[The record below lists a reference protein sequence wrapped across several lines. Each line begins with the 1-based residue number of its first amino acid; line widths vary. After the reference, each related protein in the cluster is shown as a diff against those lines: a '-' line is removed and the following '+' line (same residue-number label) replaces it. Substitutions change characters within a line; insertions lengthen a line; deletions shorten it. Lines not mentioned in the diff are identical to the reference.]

1 MAGRI
6 KRQTIDT
13 IFETAR
19 IEEVIGEFVQL
30 KKAGSNYK
38 GLSPFTNEKTPSFM
52 VSPAKQIFKCFS
64 TGKGGNVV
72 SFLMEQEHM
81 SYPEALRFLAKKYNI
96 EIEEDEAESPEEK
109 IALNERQNLEVVS
122 KFAQEFFSDSL
133 LNTDEGKA
141 IGLSYFKERGFSQE
155 TIETFQLGYS
165 PDNSSALINAA
176 KKGQYSIEYLE
187 KAGLIKR
194 SGERQFDFFRG
205 RVIFPIHNLTGKT
218 IAFGARTLKSDKN
231 IAKYFNSPES
241 ELYHKSKVLYGIYQ
255 SRSTIVKEDN
265 CFLVEGYTDVI
276 SLYQS
281 GIHNVVASSGTS
293 LTADQVRL
301 IKRYTSN
308 ITILYDGDPA
318 GIKASFRG
326 IDIIL
331 EAGMNVKVILF
342 PEGEDPD
349 SYARS
354 VNGETLKTYLSEE
367 QVDFI
372 VFKSR
377 ILQKD
382 AGDDPVKK
390 AGLVRNILESI
401 ALVQDSILRSYY
413 LKECSRLLDIEENN
427 LLIELNKLLRK
438 KQYQKQGQTP
448 PPEVAVKPITSI
460 SRKEQKLNSQELEI
474 DIITKLLQ
482 YGNQVI
488 TIDLIDEENKKTEV
502 ESSIADYI
510 LLEINNDL
518 FDFRIEGYKQIL
530 DEFRAIEIENTPA
543 LQHHFLNH
551 GNEEI
556 RKMTTDILIS
566 QYELSSGWKEK
577 HRILTEMEDS
587 SPEVL
592 KNTIERSVFAYKLR
606 NIELIILEKEV
617 ELKKIYEISKSDNSY
632 YILLDEVKKLDLAR
646 MHFSKKLTR
655 VFSH

>member
-1 MAGRI
+1 MAGKI

-81 SYPEALRFLAKKYNI
+81 TYPEALRFLAKKYNI

-122 KFAQEFFSDSL
+122 KFAQEYFSDSL
-133 LNTDEGKA
+133 LNSDEGKA
-141 IGLSYFKERGFSQE
+141 IGLSYFKERGFSTE

-165 PDNSSALINAA
+165 PDKSNALINAA
-176 KKGQYSIEYLE
+176 KEGQYSIEYLE

-194 SGERQFDFFRG
+194 SGDRQFDFFRG
-205 RVIFPIHNLTGKT
+205 RVIFPIHNLTGKP
-218 IAFGARTLKSDKN
+218 IAFGARTLKSDTKT
-231 IAKYFNSPES
+231 AKYFNSPES

-276 SLYQS
+276 SLYQA
-281 GIHNVVASSGTS
+281 GVHNVVASSGTS

-354 VNGETLKTYLSEE
+354 VNAETLKEYLKKE

-377 ILQKD
+377 VLQD
-382 AGDDPVKK
+382 EAGDDPVKK
-390 AGLVRNILESI
+390 AALVRNILESI
-401 ALVQDSILRSYY
+401 ALVQDSILRSFYI
-413 LKECSRLLDIEENN
+413 KECSRLLDIEESN
-427 LLIELNKLLRK
+427 LLIELNKFLRK
-438 KQYQKQGQTP
+438 KQYQKAGQVP
-448 PPEVAVKPITSI
+448 PPDVQIKATQPA
-460 SRKEQKLNSQELEI
+460 RKKENKLSSQLLEI
-474 DIITKLLQ
+474 DILTKLLQ
-482 YGNQVI
+482 YGNQRI
-488 TIDLIDEENKKTEV
+488 TIDLLDEANNKSKV
-502 ESSIADYI
+502 DSSIADYI
-510 LLEINNDL
+510 LLEIDNDV
-518 FDFRIEGYKQIL
+518 FDFRIDGYKRIL
-530 DEFRAIEIENTPA
+530 DEFRSIEIENTPA

-551 GNEEI
+551 NDEEI
-556 RKMTTDILIS
+556 RSLTTDILIS
-566 QYELSSGWKEK
+566 PYELSAGWKEK

-587 SPEVL
+587 SVHVL
-592 KNTIERSVFAYKLR
+592 KSTIERSVFAYKLR
-606 NIELIILEKEV
+606 NIELLIQEKEI
-617 ELKKIYEISKSDNSY
+617 ELKKVYENSKEDDSY
-632 YILLDEVKKLDLAR
+632 FILLDEVKKLDKAR
-646 MHFSKKLTR
+646 IHFSLKLTR